1 MFQNC
6 TIYNSI
12 TYYIIFIKDLMEDD
26 KRRLHVGKCRI
37 QHFLHMATSSGY
49 FQLSKLPI
57 IF

>member
-1 MFQNC
+1 
-6 TIYNSI
+6 
-12 TYYIIFIKDLMEDD
+12 MEDD

-57 IF
+57 IFWINSLIVSQNM